1 MSRWYNFIAKVY
13 DNFSTR
19 TYQKPRKALI
29 DKLGMQSGDSV
40 FLVGCG
46 TGLLFHLI
54 QDRIGERGM
63 LVGLDASKN
72 MLSQA
77 DKKVQQNEWKNVH
90 LIHADARDISSQLI
104 KDYIGKDVAF
114 DHVIGELSFSVMPE
128 WQSIMRL
135 SLDLLKDR
143 GKFGVLDGYRPKK
156 DWLNLILNV
165 LPQSDISRPISSYL
179 NELTQNY
186 SEETFGLTKI
196 VFIGVGD
203 KIISDVTQAS

>member
-1 MSRWYNFIAKVY
+1 
-13 DNFSTR
+13 
-19 TYQKPRKALI
+19 
-29 DKLGMQSGDSV
+29 MQSGDSV
-40 FLVGCG
+40 FMVGCG

-90 LIHADARDISSQLI
+90 LIHAEARDISSQLI

-196 VFIGVGD
+196 VFIGVGH
-203 KIISDVTQAS
+203 KIISNITIPLT